1 MARRRVECRE
11 ELVLGKDFRAR
22 EPVQECRLARVGVAD
37 EGDERDAR
45 EFAAATVQ
53 VAVLLHGID
62 LGLEVVDARVDAA
75 SVDFELRLAGAAR
88 ADAASEAREHEALT
102 SKARQVVLE
111 LCELDLQLALFCAG
125 ALREDVE
132 DQRRAVDDL
141 DAEHL
146 LEVVLL

>member
-1 MARRRVECRE
+1 MQQEVGFLHLLECRAEGLNERVRQLLDETDGVGQEDFLLLGQDEVARRRVECRE

-45 EFAAATVQ
+45 ELAAATVQ

-88 ADAASEAREHEALT
+88 ADAASEA
-102 SKARQVVLE
+102 
-111 LCELDLQLALFCAG
+111 
-125 ALREDVE
+125 
-132 DQRRAVDDL
+132 
-141 DAEHL
+141 
-146 LEVVLL
+146 

>member
-1 MARRRVECRE
+1 MQQEVGFLHLLECRAEGLDERVRQLLDETDGVGQEDFLLLGQDEVARRRVECRE

-22 EPVQECRLARVGVAD
+22 EPVQECRFARVGVAD

-45 EFAAATVQ
+45 ELAAATVQ

-88 ADAASEAREHEALT
+88 ADAASEA
-102 SKARQVVLE
+102 
-111 LCELDLQLALFCAG
+111 
-125 ALREDVE
+125 
-132 DQRRAVDDL
+132 
-141 DAEHL
+141 
-146 LEVVLL
+146 